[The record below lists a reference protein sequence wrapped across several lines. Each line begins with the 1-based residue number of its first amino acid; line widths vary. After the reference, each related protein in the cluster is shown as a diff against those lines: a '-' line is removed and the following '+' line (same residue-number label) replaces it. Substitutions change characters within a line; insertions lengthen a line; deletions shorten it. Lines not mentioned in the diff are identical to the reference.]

1 MFQNWISLI
10 SNFKFSL
17 PNILFFVFLILGF
30 IIWKLYSDIAKK
42 QNSKNI
48 FSDNINPAFLDQI
61 HSSFTPVEISNKPSN
76 FDQSSSYNSS
86 LARQSQSA
94 NNNNV
99 FSGQE
104 KSEEKT
110 NRNSVEQ
117 NSDFFFKPEEKGLN
131 LNNNFQELNNL
142 IQPDNQELLPIKPN
156 HKVNILKKVQTPPL
170 EKDFDGYLALQEIAP
185 EEEESDETKTPIVF
199 CPLLEVKGVSIP
211 RFKQIAALK
220 KSLEANEVL
229 FLLGPSSI
237 GKSYLVS
244 LLAREIKYSEARSI
258 ISFSFSQNTSSLN
271 EAIKLILIE
280 QLKMSAQ
287 PIENPIQ
294 TFFKIVTKESFLILF
309 NNVEFLPNSD
319 LMLLYNCNLGKSKA
333 ILISSS
339 LSARSLCQNT
349 NLAKRSIIELQEI
362 ETEIVQS
369 FFLERIPQAFS
380 ANPITINK
388 LTRFVKGNPLV
399 LVLLCAFVDR
409 EFRNNPETALEDIF
423 RYIDNVRALSDKN
436 IPINLAK
443 MLNLTLLSLANHEKD
458 ILLFCSYL
466 PLESFSASLIEY
478 IFDLPSNQGIQFLDS
493 LNSLGLMQR
502 LAGESFQNP
511 RFIVHPSVKD
521 FIYKEYKLE
530 GPQINQLVSRIVLYF
545 IDLLEDKNK
554 IKREN
559 NIFIISGLLYALKTI
574 NLHASQQPQISK
586 FNNIFEK
593 AINYLGS
600 LGLYEQI
607 QNNILPIFS
616 DNLNNSHS
624 ATSKAS
630 WERLIGLSLL
640 LIGKNKNSQP
650 EKIEIINQ
658 ALQSLN
664 QSLNLYSSSYS
675 AHNTRQ
681 LHNDLGN
688 THLILSDCNDAEN
701 NLIKAVDHFKKA
713 IQVQVQAT
721 NALEYVQSH
730 INLGN
735 AYLSLYKIKPSPI
748 TVQLAIQILSK
759 IINTFGSD
767 LDPENRSLVHQSLG
781 NALRSLA
788 SHEEPISNLQSAIQ
802 QYKASLEGANQRAVI
817 YNSLGCCYWKIAKY
831 HSPTQNIELAISA
844 YKKSLEFISEN
855 WSPFS
860 GPQHT
865 IEYAVTQNNLGT
877 SYKTLASLKNPENNL
892 TLALRCFKE
901 ALQIAEKH
909 QDQGLVKVINQHL
922 FELSNLVDGIIR
934 HKPEHRENMY
944 KFKQSMTQALL
955 NEGT

>member
-1 MFQNWISLI
+1 M
-10 SNFKFSL
+10 
-17 PNILFFVFLILGF
+17 
-30 IIWKLYSDIAKK
+30 IWKLYNDISKK
-42 QNSKNI
+42 QFNKNL
-48 FSDNINPAFLDQI
+48 FAETLSEQPNIKPPQALQEEQIPSEQFLA
-61 HSSFTPVEISNKPSN
+61 P
-76 FDQSSSYNSS
+76 
-86 LARQSQSA
+86 
-94 NNNNV
+94 
-99 FSGQE
+99 
-104 KSEEKT
+104 
-110 NRNSVEQ
+110 
-117 NSDFFFKPEEKGLN
+117 NSDFFFRPANFRNN
-131 LNNNFQELNNL
+131 LNNTTENKTEL
-142 IQPDNQELLPIKPN
+142 IQPENKQLLPIRLPDSN
-156 HKVNILKKVQTPPL
+156 LSSNLAKVNILKKVQIPPP
-170 EKDFDGYLALQEIAP
+170 EKDFDGYLALQEIPAEP
-185 EEEESDETKTPIVF
+185 ETSLLDESQKTPLVF

-211 RFKQIAALK
+211 RFKQITALK

-229 FLLGPSSI
+229 FLIGPASI

-258 ISFSFSQNTSSLN
+258 ISFSFSQNTASLN
-271 EAIKLILIE
+271 EALKLVLIE
-280 QLKMSAQ
+280 QLKLPVQS
-287 PIENPIQ
+287 IENPIQ
-294 TFFKIVTKESFLILF
+294 TFFKVITKQPFLILF
-309 NNVEFLPNSD
+309 NNVEFLSNSD
-319 LMLLYNCNLGKSKA
+319 LMLLYNCNLGKSKI
-333 ILISSS
+333 ILVSSS
-339 LSARSLCQNT
+339 LSARSLCQNA
-349 NLAKRSIIELQEI
+349 NLAKRSIIELQEV

-380 ANPITINK
+380 ANPLTINK

-399 LVLLCAFVDR
+399 LILLCSFVDR
-409 EFRNNPETALEDIF
+409 QFRNNHETSLEDIF
-423 RYIDNVRALSDKN
+423 RYIDNVRAVSDKN
-436 IPINLAK
+436 IPINLCK
-443 MLNLTLLSLANHEKD
+443 MLSLTLAGLTSHEKD

-493 LNSLGLMQR
+493 LNNLGLMQR
-502 LAGESFQNP
+502 LSSESFQNP

-530 GPQINQLVSRIVLYF
+530 STQINKLVSRIILYF

-554 IKREN
+554 TNQEN
-559 NIFIISGLLYALKTI
+559 SIFIISGLLYALKTT
-574 NLHASQQPQISK
+574 NLNTNQQSQSSR

-593 AINYLGS
+593 AINYIGS

-607 QNNILPIFS
+607 ENNILPIFA

-624 ATSKAS
+624 SISKAS
-630 WERLIGLSLL
+630 WERLIGLSLV
-640 LIGKNKNSQP
+640 LIGKNKNAQA
-650 EKIEIINQ
+650 EKAEIICQ
-658 ALQSLN
+658 GLQN
-664 QSLNLYSSSYS
+664 LNLALALYTTSFS
-675 AHNTRQ
+675 AHNVRQ

-688 THLILSDCNDAEN
+688 AHLTLSDFSSAEE

-721 NALEYVQSH
+721 NAFEYVQSH

-735 AYLSLYKIKPSPI
+735 AYLSLYKIKPSMI

-767 LDPENRSLVHQSLG
+767 LNAENRSLVHQSLG
-781 NALRSLA
+781 NALRSLS
-788 SHEEPISNLQSAIQ
+788 SHEEPISNLQTAIQ
-802 QYKASLEGANQRAVI
+802 HYKAALEGASQRAVV

-831 HSPTQNIELAISA
+831 HSPLQNIELAISA
-844 YKKSLEFISEN
+844 YKKSLEFISQN

-892 TLALRCFKE
+892 SLALRCFKE
-901 ALQIAEKH
+901 SLQIAEKQ
-909 QDQGLVKVINQHL
+909 QDYNLVKVINQHL

-944 KFKQSMTQALL
+944 KFKQSMNKALL
-955 NEGT
+955 NDVIN